1 MLSPFLKT
9 TDPGSAA
16 VDEFL
21 GSWGRWREA
30 CEVVRI
36 AYEEWRTALA
46 PERALAFEAYCA
58 ALDHEEE
65 AARAH
70 AVVADRVHPS
80 PVQI

>member
-1 MLSPFLKT
+1 MPSPIWKT
-9 TDPGSAA
+9 TAPVPAA

-30 CEVVRI
+30 CEVVRS
-36 AYEEWRTALA
+36 AYERWRTALA
-46 PERALAFEAYCA
+46 PERALAFERYCV

-70 AVVADRVHPS
+70 AVVAERVHPGQ
-80 PVQI
+80 VQV

>member
-1 MLSPFLKT
+1 MPSPVWKT
-9 TDPGSAA
+9 TEPAPAA

-21 GSWGRWREA
+21 WSWGRWREA
-30 CEVVRI
+30 CEVARS
-36 AYEEWRTALA
+36 AYERWRTAPA

-58 ALDHEEE
+58 ALDQEEE

-70 AVVADRVHPS
+70 AVVEDRVHPS